1 MSNPKEPMVQAPIP
15 SRPWLMV
22 ATHLFIWEQN
32 NYIIVVDYYSRYI
45 EVAKLEN
52 TTSRT
57 VVNHA
62 RSIFA
67 RHGIPDVVRSD
78 NGPQYNATK
87 YKQFA
92 QDWNFEHQ
100 KSSP

>member
-1 MSNPKEPMVQAPIP
+1 MV
-15 SRPWLMV
+15 
-22 ATHLFIWEQN
+22 
-32 NYIIVVDYYSRYI
+32 VVDYYSRYI

-52 TTSRT
+52 TTSGT
-57 VVNHA
+57 VVNHTK
-62 RSIFA
+62 SICV

-78 NGPQYNATK
+78 NGPQYTATH

-100 KSSP
+100 TSSPYYPRSNGLAEKAVQIV